1 MFLVLVFLGTDRV
14 TNEPWATEV
23 GWRLLLAVGALPGM
37 VVLKEVRYVSVPLTL
52 RVCLGSGSRVCR
64 CAVEEVRCGWQQ
76 GSDISAATISLVA
89 TKGRI
94 SLLKGDRAMTH

>member
-1 MFLVLVFLGTDRV
+1 MAPKKKQKKAAAPEAEILDP
-14 TNEPWATEV
+14 E
-23 GWRLLLAVGALPGM
+23 

-76 GSDISAATISLVA
+76 GSDISAQGS
-89 TKGRI
+89 
-94 SLLKGDRAMTH
+94 